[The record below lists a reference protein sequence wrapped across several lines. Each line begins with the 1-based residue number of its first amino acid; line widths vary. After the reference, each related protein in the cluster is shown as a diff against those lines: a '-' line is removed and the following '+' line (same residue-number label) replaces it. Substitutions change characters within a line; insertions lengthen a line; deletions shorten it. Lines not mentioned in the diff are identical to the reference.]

1 MITLLTGNFNR
12 ISQEI
17 YDSSLSRL
25 QIYRLTCPSCG
36 LSGGFTVHGYY
47 NRYSRTEDGLVK
59 LRIMRIKCR
68 CGKTHAVL
76 LASMVPWSQISLA
89 DTVLI
94 LESGEKAGNH
104 ILLQLRIPDISISM
118 IRDIRARFHRSFEQR
133 LLSEKIPLSPPDGL
147 VRSCFRSF
155 SRQFMQTRQ
164 GLNILYEAPT

>member
-17 YDSSLSRL
+17 YSSFISRL

-36 LSGGFTVHGYY
+36 MSGGFIVHGYY
-47 NRYSRTEDGLVK
+47 SRSVRTEDGPVT
-59 LRIMRIKCR
+59 LRIMRLKCR

-76 LASMVPWSQISLA
+76 LSSMIPWSQISLA

-94 LESGEKAGNH
+94 LESGGNSESY
-104 ILLQLRIPDISISM
+104 IALQLRIPDISISL
-118 IRDIRARFHRSFEQR
+118 IRDIRARFHRFFEQR
-133 LLSEKIPLSPPDGL
+133 LLSEKIPLSPPDSL